1 LEPLIP
7 LWNNSTP
14 SGGIFDLDNQEAE
27 LKKLEKIMGQSDFWQ
42 KGQEEVAR
50 ISQQRAFLKER
61 IDLWEKLRQGT
72 EDAKIMAE
80 MALEED
86 DAVTLKEVE
95 KEVSGL
101 QREVESLDF
110 QSLLGDPD
118 DKRNAI
124 VAINAGA
131 GGTEAQDW
139 VEMLYRMYLRWCE
152 NRGMKVQVIDH
163 LEGDE
168 AGIKNITFTVTGP
181 YAYGYLKSEHGIHRM
196 VRISP
201 FDATG
206 RRHTS
211 FASVSV
217 LPEIDTN
224 IEIEIDEKDLR
235 VDTYRASG
243 PGGQHVNKT
252 SSAIRIT
259 HFPTGIVVQCQNEK
273 SQHRNKDMALKV
285 LKARLYELEKEKR
298 EEKKHEMHQNQ
309 KEIAWGSQIRSYV
322 FNPYRMVKDHRT
334 NLEVGDVDKVMDG
347 GIDPFIDAYLRLH

>member
-1 LEPLIP
+1 MAQP
-7 LWNNSTP
+7 
-14 SGGIFDLDNQEAE
+14 
-27 LKKLEKIMGQSDFWQ
+27 DFWQ
-42 KGQEEVAR
+42 KDQDEVAYL
-50 ISQQRAFLKER
+50 SQQRALFKDR
-61 IDLWEKLRQGT
+61 IDLWNELHRET
-72 EDAKIMAE
+72 EDAEILAE
-80 MALEED
+80 MAIEEAD
-86 DAVTLKEVE
+86 DATFKEVE
-95 KEVSGL
+95 KDVSRL
-101 QREVESLDF
+101 QQKVKVLEF
-110 QSLLGDPD
+110 QSLLDDPD

-139 VEMLYRMYLRWCE
+139 VEMLYRMYIRWCE
-152 NRGMKVQVIDH
+152 NRGMNVQIIDH

-168 AGIKNITFTVTGP
+168 AGIKNITFAVTGP

-217 LPEIDTN
+217 LPEVDKN

-235 VDTYRASG
+235 IDTYRASG

-252 SSAIRIT
+252 SSAVRIT

-273 SQHRNKDMALKV
+273 SQHRNKEMAMKV
-285 LKARLYELEKEKR
+285 LKARLYELEREKR
-298 EEKKHEMHQNQ
+298 EEKKHEMHQSQ

-334 NLEVGDVDKVMDG
+334 NLEVGDVDRVMNG
-347 GIDPFIDAYLRLH
+347 GIDPFINAYLRLR

>member
-1 LEPLIP
+1 MISYWINFKTCEV
-7 LWNNSTP
+7 
-14 SGGIFDLDNQEAE
+14 IFDLDQQKEE
-27 LKKLEKIMGQSDFWQ
+27 LKKLEEIMGKPDFWQ
-42 KGQEEVAR
+42 KDQDEIAR
-50 ISQQRAFLKER
+50 LNQRRAALKQR
-61 IDLWEKLRQGT
+61 IDLWDKFYQET
-72 EDAKIMAE
+72 EDAKILAE
-80 MALEED
+80 LALEEED
-86 DAVTLKEVE
+86 VSTLKDVE
-95 KEVSGL
+95 KDVSRL
-101 QREVESLDF
+101 QEGVKDLGF
-110 QSLLGDPD
+110 QFLLGDPD
-118 DKRNAI
+118 DDRNAI

-139 VEMLYRMYLRWCE
+139 VEMLFRMYLRWCE
-152 NRGMKVQVIDH
+152 DKGMEVKVIDY

-168 AGIKNITFTVTGP
+168 AGVKSTTFTVTGP

-217 LPEIDTN
+217 LPEVDTDF
-224 IEIEIDEKDLR
+224 EIEIDENDLR
-235 VDTYRASG
+235 IDTYRASG

-252 SSAIRIT
+252 SSAVRIT

-273 SQHRNKDMALKV
+273 SQHRNKEMAMKV
-285 LKARLYELEKEKR
+285 LRARLYDLERRKR
-298 EEKKHEMHQNQ
+298 EEKKHELHQNQ

-334 NLEVGDVDKVMDG
+334 NLEVGNLEKVMDG
-347 GIDPFIDAYLRLH
+347 GIDPFIDAYLKMS